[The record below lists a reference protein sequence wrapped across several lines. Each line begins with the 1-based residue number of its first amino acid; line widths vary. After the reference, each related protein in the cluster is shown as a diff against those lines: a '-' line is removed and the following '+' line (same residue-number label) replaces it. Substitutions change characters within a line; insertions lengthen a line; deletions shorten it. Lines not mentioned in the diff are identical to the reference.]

1 MESFFIFV
9 VGCLII
15 YTVISL
21 IKHFNFTKRGIYKNI
36 VNSHLSSIKTNLDHV
51 KKLPFTY
58 YLEDS
63 NSDEFT
69 DQLATDLTLKLK
81 RKGFKVLRTTVVGI
95 SEKLVIS

>member
-1 MESFFIFV
+1 MEILFAIIVSSYITF
-9 VGCLII
+9 LII
-15 YTVISL
+15 RYSG
-21 IKHFNFTKRGIYKNI
+21 FTKRSIYKNI
-36 VNSHLSSIKTNLDHV
+36 INSHLSSIKTNLDHI

-58 YLEDS
+58 YLENS